1 MVARTAKATATKA
14 APAKTAPAKATR
26 PARSAKPSS
35 PPPSTP
41 RGRASTPKP
50 VVEEEEDLLAGLE
63 GDAAATTQTDDDE
76 ELDLLDD
83 ISEDAGVAW
92 VPATDGDQP
101 DGIQGRVVNRTVIY
115 ADDAYGGGE
124 VPLLEI
130 EEKGGEVWS
139 VRGYHTVLRNQIE
152 KNDPEVGDLVAIK
165 YFGPK
170 TPRSGGKDYENY
182 GMKCPACDKRKRS
195 K

>member
-1 MVARTAKATATKA
+1 MVARTAKATAAKAAPAPAKKA
-14 APAKTAPAKATR
+14 APAKASSPPRSTTR
-26 PARSAKPSS
+26 PARS
-35 PPPSTP
+35 
-41 RGRASTPKP
+41 TPKP
-50 VVEEEEDLLAGLE
+50 VEDEEDLLAGLE
-63 GDAAATTQTDDDE
+63 GDAVATTETDDDE

-124 VPLLEI
+124 VPLLEV
-130 EEKGGEVWS
+130 EQKDGVVWS